1 MDDLRLTLKRDF
13 NTFSG
18 ETLRGLFED
27 SDFCDVTL
35 VCSNGKQIMA
45 HKVVLS
51 AGSDFFHNL
60 LKKHKHAHP
69 LVYLHNLPQDLVLAL
84 VAFVY
89 VGACEVEQDAIDA
102 FLKAA
107 DILKVKGLGDL
118 SDEQINTEF
127 IEEQNTKYFPTD
139 VDQSVENNETQT
151 ERGRKTMTRE
161 SKPVDTGEEW
171 EERASPDKQKE
182 HSPEK
187 IPSDKSIDVK
197 ARISVRRQ
205 IWKCD
210 QCSYQSKNF
219 SHLNRH
225 IKAVHEGFKYACQFC
240 IYKVTDKTAFKK
252 HLREVHNI
260 DKLVCSFCNY
270 KCNKSLELEEH
281 MRDKHEP
288 ASFNCNLCGYK
299 ATCEAF
305 LNVHRSKTHEGLLVE
320 DHEQE
325 TNYSEAVEDLRR
337 STILSRQNTMQ
348 RFEKYVSIETG
359 GRSLED
365 IVNGKDGRELL
376 FELFFCYFSSYRSS
390 DGSEPSKTTLQKVRS
405 NLKQSLLDQFGL
417 NIMEGS
423 RAQTRWKNLI
433 QA

>member
-1 MDDLRLTLKRDF
+1 
-13 NTFSG
+13 
-18 ETLRGLFED
+18 
-27 SDFCDVTL
+27 
-35 VCSNGKQIMA
+35 MA

-60 LKKHKHAHP
+60 LKQHKHAHP

-84 VAFVY
+84 VAFLY
-89 VGACEVEQDAIDA
+89 VGACEQDAIDA

-107 DILKVKGLGDL
+107 DILKVKGLGQA
-118 SDEQINTEF
+118 SDEQINTEV

-139 VDQSVENNETQT
+139 IDQSVENNETLT
-151 ERGRKTMTRE
+151 DGGRRTKTRE
-161 SKPVDTGEEW
+161 SKPVDTEEEGEEK
-171 EERASPDKQKE
+171 ASPDEQKE
-182 HSPEK
+182 HSPVRVSSEK
-187 IPSDKSIDVK
+187 TIDVK

-205 IWKCD
+205 IWNCD
-210 QCSYQSKNF
+210 QCSYQSNNF

-225 IKAVHEGFKYACQFC
+225 VKAVHEGFKYACQFC

-299 ATCEAF
+299 ATCKAF
-305 LNVHRSKTHEGLLVE
+305 LNVHISKTHEGLLPD

-325 TNYSEAVEDLRR
+325 TKYRESVEDLQR
-337 STILSRQNTMQ
+337 STILSRQNMME

-359 GRSLED
+359 GRTLED
-365 IVNGKDGRELL
+365 IVNSKDGRELL

-390 DGSEPSKTTLQKVRS
+390 DGSEPSKKTLQKVRS

>member
-1 MDDLRLTLKRDF
+1 MDDLRLTLKRADF

-45 HKVVLS
+45 HKVVLT

-60 LKKHKHAHP
+60 LKQHKHAHP

-107 DILKVKGLGDL
+107 DILKVKGLGQT
-118 SDEQINTEF
+118 SDEQMNKGV

-139 VDQSVENNETQT
+139 IDQSVENNETPT
-151 ERGRKTMTRE
+151 VT
-161 SKPVDTGEEW
+161 VDTEEEW
-171 EERASPDKQKE
+171 QEKASPEEQME
-182 HSPEK
+182 HPPEK
-187 IPSDKSIDVK
+187 ISSEKTIDVK

-240 IYKVTDKTAFKK
+240 IYKVTDKTAYKK

-270 KCNKSLELEEH
+270 KCNKSWSL
-281 MRDKHEP
+281 K
-288 ASFNCNLCGYK
+288 
-299 ATCEAF
+299 
-305 LNVHRSKTHEGLLVE
+305 
-320 DHEQE
+320 
-325 TNYSEAVEDLRR
+325 
-337 STILSRQNTMQ
+337 NT
-348 RFEKYVSIETG
+348 
-359 GRSLED
+359 
-365 IVNGKDGRELL
+365 
-376 FELFFCYFSSYRSS
+376 
-390 DGSEPSKTTLQKVRS
+390 
-405 NLKQSLLDQFGL
+405 
-417 NIMEGS
+417 
-423 RAQTRWKNLI
+423 
-433 QA
+433 